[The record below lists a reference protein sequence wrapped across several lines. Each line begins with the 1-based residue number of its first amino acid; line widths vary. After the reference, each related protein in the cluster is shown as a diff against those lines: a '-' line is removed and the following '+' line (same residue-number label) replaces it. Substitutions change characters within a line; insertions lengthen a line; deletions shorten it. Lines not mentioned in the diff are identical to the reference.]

1 MLLPSFRNSTN
12 FNGFLTKEQTE
23 TTPALYELE
32 YLTEAVMLI
41 KADFLSLLK
50 NIPEL
55 KEKIKRDN

>member
-1 MLLPSFRNSTN
+1 MQLPNFRSNANVS
-12 FNGFLTKEQTE
+12 GFVTKEQTE

-55 KEKIKRDN
+55 REKIKRDN